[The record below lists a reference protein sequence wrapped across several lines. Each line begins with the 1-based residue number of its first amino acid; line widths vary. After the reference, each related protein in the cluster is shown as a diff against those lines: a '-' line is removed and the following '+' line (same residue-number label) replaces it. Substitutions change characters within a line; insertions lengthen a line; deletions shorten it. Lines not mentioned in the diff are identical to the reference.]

1 MGTIRQRHVA
11 LQEVAMTML
20 EEGKVLTKHEYD
32 KLGKRVAI
40 RSGLV
45 LNFFGSWSR
54 MLNIIQTELPEVW
67 KEIKLKENPPP
78 PPPPKPKPAPKPE
91 PKPAPKAE
99 PQPKP
104 TVKEQPVENKAE

>member
-20 EEGKVLTKHEYD
+20 EVGKVLSKHEYD
-32 KLGKRVAI
+32 RLEKKVAI

-54 MLNIIQTELPEVW
+54 MLQIMENELPEVW
-67 KEIKLKENPPP
+67 AEIKKKETPPP
-78 PPPPKPKPAPKPE
+78 PPPPKPE
-91 PKPAPKAE
+91 PKPAPKPAPKAA

-104 TVKEQPVENKAE
+104 AAPKEPVAKAE